1 MIRLVIV
8 EPEGSYNLGFISRLA
23 KNFLVDELY
32 IVNPH
37 CDLEEAKKF
46 SAKGLE
52 YLEKAKIVNNFDE
65 AIKDVEL
72 KIATSSIADIKG
84 DILRK
89 SIRPWELPRIIEG
102 KKVALIFGRESVGL
116 TREEIA
122 KSDLLLFIP
131 GNPEYPVL
139 NLSHAV
145 GIVLYEIWKSR
156 GENKPVISGEA
167 ISLIDKYSRDLVNL
181 IKSNEGDEA
190 MYIALK
196 RALIKGIGDE
206 EEARTIIRLLRK
218 LYIKLTRKIE

>member
-8 EPEGSYNLGFISRLA
+8 EPEGSYNVGFISRLA

-37 CDLEEAKKF
+37 CDLEEAKRF
-46 SAKGLE
+46 SAKGIE
-52 YLEKAKIVNNFDE
+52 YLERAKIVNSFDE
-65 AIKDVEL
+65 AIKDVDL
-72 KIATSSIADIKG
+72 KIATSSIADNRG

-89 SIRPWELPRIIEG
+89 SIRPWELPKLIEG
-102 KKVALIFGRESVGL
+102 KRIALIFGRESVGL

-145 GIVLYEIWKSR
+145 GIVLYEIWKSK
-156 GENKPVISGEA
+156 GENRPTVSSES

-181 IKSNEGDEA
+181 IKNNEEDEA

-196 RALIKGIGDE
+196 RALIKGVLDE
-206 EEARTIIRLLRK
+206 EEARTVIRLLRK
-218 LYIKLTRKIE
+218 LYVKLTKKFE